1 MQLTYLEI
9 ASYTEHDADRVP
21 TSTPFEE
28 SIALRVLPGDCTL
41 SLVAVFSGAAA
52 EVRESRTLPRIFV
65 THPEEGGA
73 VAYSV
78 VPLTP
83 SGIERREDAGEV
95 VARYELPF
103 RPARAG
109 AHSLLLEVG
118 YGGDIVSH
126 DWGIRVRHAYNA

>member
-1 MQLTYLEI
+1 MELTSLDI

-21 TSTPFEE
+21 TSTPFED
-28 SIALRVLPGDCTL
+28 SIALRLLPGDCTL
-41 SLVAVFSGAAA
+41 SLVAVFSGDAV
-52 EVRESRTLPRIFV
+52 EVRESRTLPRMFV

-78 VPLTP
+78 VPLMP

-95 VARYELPF
+95 VARYELSF

-109 AHSLLLEVG
+109 SHSLILEVG
-118 YGGDIVSH
+118 YGNEIVSH